1 MEEYPLNSIGAD
13 IVKKSYIKYLM
24 KVYTNII
31 TKEDESDLRHKGAII
46 RQKVKSRFKNNY
58 DYVNI
63 EKFDKVSHF
72 VCQEIH
78 NTIKGKEKIRAG
90 GKLYVSFREYLEKL
104 DKTHHINQPGILFV

>member
-24 KVYTNII
+24 KIYTNLI
-31 TKEDESDLRHKGAII
+31 TKDDAPDLRHKGAII

-58 DYVNI
+58 DFVYI
-63 EKFDKVSHF
+63 EKFDKVAHF

-78 NTIKGKEKIRAG
+78 NTVKGREKMRSG
-90 GKLYVSFREYLEKL
+90 EKLYVSFREYLEKL
-104 DKTHHINQPGILFV
+104 DDEQPF